1 MGLADS
7 FRFQKPTN
15 AKPETVIGNPKKK
28 TVQTSIDRKIIE
40 ISNKIFMMKKA
51 FLIALIFITSVT
63 KIFSQDTFKI
73 LTPSEMQN
81 DLAILQSA
89 WANLHP
95 GLYRYNTPNQ
105 IQEHF
110 NALKIKCST
119 SLDERTFYLLLS
131 QLAEKIK
138 CGHTF
143 LNPLN
148 MDSTTQSRILP
159 KNIIPFFFEVVS
171 GNILII
177 TYNLSDDKSIKRGDE
192 ILTINGISANTII
205 DSLLTVSRS
214 DGRNSIGKKLNNIN
228 ETPDEADAYSLFDIY
243 FPLFFPSD
251 KETFK
256 LTTKTPSSKSTN
268 SNTVKAMSYEARIS
282 MYEKSFGKIPIAEKT
297 WEYKLL
303 NKQTAYMKFG
313 TFAFWNSEFNGKNF
327 VDSIF
332 NDLAKR
338 QTVQNLIIDIRNNEG
353 GDNTGDYILSY
364 ITNKELG
371 CDDPDRVCYSY
382 LTIPDSLLTHLSTW
396 DNSFKK
402 PKDPTKFT
410 VNEIGLFELKNNGQP
425 CNYIKPNPDGFRGYV
440 YLITNA
446 KNSSAGYEMARNFR
460 VAQLGKIVGETTGGS
475 QQGING
481 GEFFFLTL
489 PNSKFEIDLPLIYSY
504 HANKEDIGIKP
515 DYEVNSTQK
524 DISNSKDTQLEFILN
539 LINKKQNKG
548 SR

>member
-1 MGLADS
+1 M
-7 FRFQKPTN
+7 
-15 AKPETVIGNPKKK
+15 KK
-28 TVQTSIDRKIIE
+28 T
-40 ISNKIFMMKKA
+40 
-51 FLIALIFITSVT
+51 FLVALIFITSVT

-73 LTPSEMQN
+73 LTPSQMQN
-81 DLAILQSA
+81 DLAVLQSA
-89 WANLHP
+89 WTNLHP
-95 GLYRYNTPNQ
+95 GLYRYNTPVQ
-105 IQEHF
+105 IQVYF
-110 NALKIKCST
+110 DTLKIKSGT
-119 SLDERTFYLLLS
+119 PLDERTFYLLLS

-148 MDSTTQSRILP
+148 MDSATQSRILP
-159 KNIIPFFFEVVS
+159 KKIIPLFFEVVS
-171 GNILII
+171 NNKLII
-177 TYNLSDDKSIKRGDE
+177 THNLSDNKSIKRGDE
-192 ILTINGISANTII
+192 ILTINDISVKTII

-228 ETPDEADAYSLFDIY
+228 EIPNEADAYSLFDIY
-243 FPLFFPSD
+243 LPLFFPSNH
-251 KETFK
+251 ENFK
-256 LTTKTPSSKSTN
+256 LKIKKPSSKSTYN
-268 SNTVKAMSYEARIS
+268 KTITSVSYATRILV
-282 MYEKSFGKIPIAEKT
+282 YEKYFGKIPVAEKT

-313 TFAFWNSEFNGKNF
+313 TFAFWNSEFNAKKY

-338 QTVQNLIIDIRNNEG
+338 HTVQNLIIDIRNNEG
-353 GDNTGDYILSY
+353 GDNTGDHILSY
-364 ITNKELG
+364 ITSKELG
-371 CDDPDRVCYSY
+371 CDDPDRVCYRY
-382 LTIPDSLLTHLSTW
+382 LTIPDSLLVHLSTW

-410 VNEIGLFELKNNGQP
+410 INEIGLYELKNDGQP
-425 CNYIKPNPDGFRGYV
+425 CDHIKPNPNGFRGNV
-440 YLITNA
+440 YLLTNA

-515 DYEVNSTQK
+515 DYEVKSTQK
-524 DISNSKDTQLEFILN
+524 DISKSKDTQLEFILN
-539 LINKKQNKG
+539 LIKNK
-548 SR
+548 R

>member
-1 MGLADS
+1 
-7 FRFQKPTN
+7 
-15 AKPETVIGNPKKK
+15 
-28 TVQTSIDRKIIE
+28 
-40 ISNKIFMMKKA
+40 MKKP

-63 KIFSQDTFKI
+63 KIFSQNTFKI

-89 WANLHP
+89 WVNLHP

-105 IQEHF
+105 IQEYF

-171 GNILII
+171 NGKLII
-177 TYNLSDDKSIKRGDE
+177 TYNLSDNKSIKKGDE
-192 ILTINGISANTII
+192 IVAINGISAKTII

-243 FPLFFPSD
+243 FPFFFPSNT
-251 KETFK
+251 ETFK
-256 LTTKTPSSKSTN
+256 LTTKKLSSKSTN
-268 SNTVKAMSYEARIS
+268 NNTVNSISFDTRIS
-282 MYEKSFGKIPIAEKT
+282 IFEKSFGKIPVAEKT
-297 WEYKLL
+297 WDYKIL
-303 NKQTAYMKFG
+303 NEQTAYMKFG
-313 TFAFWNSEFNGKNF
+313 TFAFWNSDFNAKKF

-332 NDLAKR
+332 NDLSKR
-338 QTVQNLIIDIRNNEG
+338 LSVKNLIIDIRNNEG

-371 CDDPDRVCYSY
+371 CDDPDRVCYRF
-382 LTIPDSLLTHLSTW
+382 LEIPDSLLTHLSTW

-410 VNEIGLFELKNNGQP
+410 LNEIGLYELKNSGQP
-425 CNYIKPNPDGFRGYV
+425 SDYINPKPNGFRGNV
-440 YLITNA
+440 YLLSNA

-515 DYEVNSTQK
+515 DYEVNSSQR
-524 DISNSKDTQLEFILN
+524 DISNGKDTQLEFILN